1 MFFYLWSLYDWLLQA
16 SESMSA
22 VTVAGLNGHV
32 IPAVTGAGFGKY
44 VIPAVTGAGFGKYV
58 IPALDRAV
66 AWDLYFLK
74 PSFRYL
80 LI

>member
-1 MFFYLWSLYDWLLQA
+1 MVIILLVVA
-16 SESMSA
+16 GSRKYVIPA

-44 VIPAVTGAGFGKYV
+44 VIPALG
-58 IPALDRAV
+58 RAV